1 MPAADGTEPADRRAR
16 GAAVEGA
23 ARTHLLRAGLR
34 DVAANAN
41 FRLGELDLVMID
53 DDAFGEPTLV
63 FVEVRYRRDDGFGGA
78 AASVDRTKQ
87 RKLVRAAELFLLA
100 HRRLADMP
108 CRFDVVDATGDP
120 GAPDLHWIHD
130 AFRADD

>member
-1 MPAADGTEPADRRAR
+1 MPDGSPRIDRRAR
-16 GAAVEGA
+16 GAAVETA
-23 ARTHLLRAGLR
+23 ARRHLLQAGLR

-41 FRLGELDLVMID
+41 FRLGELDLVMVD
-53 DDAFGEPTLV
+53 DDAFGEPALV
-63 FVEVRYRRDDGFGGA
+63 FVEVRYRGDSGFGGGA
-78 AASVDRTKQ
+78 ESVDRHKQ

-108 CRFDVVDATGDP
+108 CRFDVVEAQGDP
-120 GAPDLHWIHD
+120 DAPDLRWIRD